1 MSDYE
6 VNYKLRKNFTTDAQN
21 ALYEILE
28 ERGVENV
35 DEYLHPTEDCEYDPF
50 LLDNIQEGIKM
61 LHKHLEMKSKIL
73 FVVDSD

>member
-6 VNYKLRKNFTTDAQN
+6 VNYKLRKNFTTDAQD

-35 DEYLHPTEDCEYDPF
+35 EEYLHPTKECEYDPF
-50 LLDNIQEGIKM
+50 LLDNMQEGIEM